1 MATDYI
7 GIVGLLLILA
17 GWVWEF
23 LQSMK
28 SNKAGVPLSFAL
40 LYGAGSL
47 MLTLHSIALGDIVFI
62 ILNAAAPDL
71 AAGDGVPRIATFI
84 SAISFRRPRRTA
96 SISPENRNAAR

>member
-23 LQSMK
+23 LQTLK

-47 MLTLHSIALGDIVFI
+47 MLTWHSIELGDIVFI
-62 ILNAAAPDL
+62 ILNAAA
-71 AAGDGVPRIATFI
+71 TFI
-84 SAISFRRPRRTA
+84 AVVNAIFA
-96 SISPENRNAAR
+96 IMHGKKKG

>member
-23 LQSMK
+23 LQTLK

-40 LYGAGSL
+40 LYGAGSFL
-47 MLTLHSIALGDIVFI
+47 LTLHSMALGDIVFI
-62 ILNAAAPDL
+62 ILNGAATVVAAANAVFAL
-71 AAGDGVPRIATFI
+71 QR
-84 SAISFRRPRRTA
+84 SC
-96 SISPENRNAAR
+96 AARGKAANAPARRKKKG

>member
-23 LQSMK
+23 IQSLK
-28 SNKAGVPLSFAL
+28 SNKSGVPLSFAL

-47 MLTLHSIALGDIVFI
+47 LLTLHSIALGDIVFI
-62 ILNAAAPDL
+62 ILNAAATL
-71 AAGDGVPRIATFI
+71 IAAA
-84 SAISFRRPRRTA
+84 
-96 SISPENRNAAR
+96 NAVFALTRGKAKTLPSRGKKKK

>member
-7 GIVGLLLILA
+7 GVVGLLLILA

-23 LQSMK
+23 IQSLK

-47 MLTLHSIALGDIVFI
+47 LLTLHSIALGDIVFI
-62 ILNAAAPDL
+62 LLNAAATL
-71 AAGDGVPRIATFI
+71 IAAAN
-84 SAISFRRPRRTA
+84 AIFALQRSRTA
-96 SISPENRNAAR
+96 RPLLANPAGFAMARGKAKKK

>member
-17 GWVWEF
+17 GWVYEF
-23 LQSMK
+23 WQTLK

-47 MLTLHSIALGDIVFI
+47 LLTLHSIQLGDIVFI
-62 ILNAAAPDL
+62 ILNAAATL
-71 AAGDGVPRIATFI
+71 IAVAN
-84 SAISFRRPRRTA
+84 AIFAVTRGKGRKK
-96 SISPENRNAAR
+96 

>member
-62 ILNAAAPDL
+62 ILNAAATL
-71 AAGDGVPRIATFI
+71 IAAANAIFALTRGKAKDALVRGKKKRQ
-84 SAISFRRPRRTA
+84 SAF
-96 SISPENRNAAR
+96 

>member
-7 GIVGLLLILA
+7 GVVGLLLILA

-23 LQSMK
+23 IQSLK

-47 MLTLHSIALGDIVFI
+47 LLTLHSIALGDIVFI
-62 ILNAAAPDL
+62 ILNAAATL
-71 AAGDGVPRIATFI
+71 IAAAN
-84 SAISFRRPRRTA
+84 AIFALTRGKKKKQL
-96 SISPENRNAAR
+96 EF